1 MKELRRLGLH
11 LLLLILAATAAF
23 VKSRPEEKTAKP
35 LAQGEVELWSGSVKD
50 VTRVSYQDDRK
61 VVTLVAKDDDAG
73 RWYQGSVE
81 GAGPRP
87 TTPDLEKKDAGAP
100 PPSMPVESSV
110 FAAVEQAGTLV
121 GSLAPLRAKRALGE
135 VGPDRLAAF
144 GLDKPQGTLRVTL
157 GGKTRDLVFGAATPG
172 DTDRY
177 VRDGSSGLIYVLDNA
192 FVRDLQSADTRL
204 PERKLHS
211 WTAGEVEEASVKAGG
226 KERRLVRGG
235 TEGRRFWADAA
246 TPDQN
251 DETAN
256 NWLQKVDRLRPM
268 TYFEALPEDAS
279 TVVRVDYRA
288 KNKALGFVELHR
300 RVVDEKDEYIVTS
313 EYMRMQASVP
323 ASLGEQIA
331 EDLASLVK

>member
-1 MKELRRLGLH
+1 MRELRRLGLH
-11 LLLLILAATAAF
+11 VLLLILAATAAF

-35 LAQGEVELWSGSVKD
+35 LAQGEVELWSGSTKD
-50 VTRVSYQDDRK
+50 ISKVSYQDDRK
-61 VVTLVAKDDDAG
+61 VVTLLAKDDAEG

-81 GAGPRP
+81 PVSA
-87 TTPDLEKKDAGAP
+87 DQANAEKKDAGSAP
-100 PPSMPVESSV
+100 PPLPIETSV

-135 VGPDRLAAF
+135 VGPDRLTVF
-144 GLDKPQGTLRVTL
+144 GLDKPKGTLRATF
-157 GGKTRDLVFGAATPG
+157 GGKTRELVVGGATPG
-172 DTDRY
+172 DVDRY
-177 VRDGSSGLIYVLDNA
+177 VRDGSSGLVYVLDNA
-192 FVRDLQSADTRL
+192 LVRDLQSADTRL

-211 WTAGEVEEASVKAGG
+211 WAVGEVTEATVKVGS

-235 TEGRRFWADAA
+235 TEGRRFWADAS

-268 TYFEALPEDAS
+268 TYFEAMPEDAS
-279 TVVRVDYRA
+279 SVVRVDYRGT
-288 KNKALGFVELHR
+288 NKALGFIEVRR
-300 RVVDEKDEYIVTS
+300 RVVAEKDEYIVTT
-313 EYMRMQASVP
+313 EYMRLHANVP

-331 EDLASLVK
+331 EDLGSVVK

>member
-11 LLLLILAATAAF
+11 VLLLILAATAAYA
-23 VKSRPEEKTAKP
+23 KSRPEEKTAKP
-35 LAQGEVELWSGSVKD
+35 MQKGEVELWAGSSKD
-50 VTRVSYQDDRK
+50 VTKVSYQDDRK
-61 VVTLVAKDDDAG
+61 VVTLVAKEDAEG
-73 RWYQGSVE
+73 RWFQGSVE
-81 GAGPRP
+81 PSVPKA
-87 TTPDLEKKDAGAP
+87 DAEKKDAGAAP
-100 PPSMPVESSV
+100 PPMPVEASV

-135 VGPDRLAAF
+135 VAPDRLTAF
-144 GLDKPQGTLRVTL
+144 GLEKPPGTLRVTF
-157 GGKTRDLVFGAATPG
+157 GDKTRELVIGGATPG

-177 VRDGSSGLIYVLDNA
+177 VRDGQSGLVYVLDNA

-211 WTAGEVEEASVKAGG
+211 WQVGEVSEATIKAGG

-268 TYFEALPEDAS
+268 TYLDALPEDAS
-279 TVVRVDYRA
+279 SVVRVEYRSSS
-288 KNKALGFVELHR
+288 KALGFVELHR
-300 RVVDEKDEYIVTS
+300 RVVDEKDEYVVSS
-313 EYMRMQASVP
+313 EYTRMSSTVP

-331 EDLASLVK
+331 EDLGSLVK